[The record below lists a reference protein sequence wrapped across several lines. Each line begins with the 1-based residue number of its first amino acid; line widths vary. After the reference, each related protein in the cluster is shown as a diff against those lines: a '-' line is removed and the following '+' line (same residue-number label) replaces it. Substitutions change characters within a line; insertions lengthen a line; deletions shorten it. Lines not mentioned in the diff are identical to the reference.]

1 MKKLQI
7 ILVSFL
13 LISLSACLGIKDRD
27 SSSKPV
33 SHATFDSLLHKYVNT
48 AGWVDYKGFIRDSA
62 LFNSYL
68 NLLSKGYPTD
78 KNWNKNE
85 QKAYWINAYNAFTIK
100 LICDHYP
107 VGSIKDIKKGV
118 SFVSDTWTIDFI
130 KIEGKMYNLNNI
142 EHGIL
147 RPKYNDPRIHAAVN
161 CASKSCPKLL
171 NEAFKAD
178 KLDEQLDMMMKTFIN
193 DPTRNKITSS
203 KKAELSKIFTW
214 FAGDFKKSNPSVIA
228 FINKYATVKIDK
240 NADISYLD
248 YNWQLNKQ

>member
-1 MKKLQI
+1 MKKI
-7 ILVSFL
+7 ILVFFLTFSTLFYAQTESSFF
-13 LISLSACLGIKDRD
+13 
-27 SSSKPV
+27 SKTD
-33 SHATFDSLLHKYVNT
+33 AFLNKYVKNNKVNYE
-48 AGWVDYKGFIRDSA
+48 AIKK
-62 LFNSYL
+62 NSDEL
-68 NLLSKGYPTD
+68 TEILKIAADISIDDESVAT
-78 KNWNKNE
+78 
-85 QKAYWINAYNAFTIK
+85 QKAFWINAYNAFTIK

-107 VGSIKDIKKGV
+107 VQSIKDIKKGV

-161 CASKSCPKLL
+161 CASRSCPKLL
-171 NEAFKAD
+171 NESFKAE
-178 KLDEQLDMMMKTFIN
+178 KLDEQLDMMMKSFIN

-228 FINKYATVKIDK
+228 FINKYSTVKIDK